1 MAQVEKVAHAIMKA
15 DEQFSGM
22 EPKFYDFLAEQ
33 AIIAMRQ
40 PTEEM
45 LEAVDALPRSHN
57 RLDMWCAMIDV
68 ALGRLVLE
76 KGDAENGEQTN
87 SFGYDD

>member
-15 DEQFSGM
+15 DEQFTGI
-22 EPKFYDFLAEQ
+22 EPRFYDFLAEQ

-40 PTEEM
+40 PTQEM
-45 LEAVDALPRSHN
+45 LEAVEALPRSHN

-68 ALGRLVLE
+68 ALGRLVLAD
-76 KGDAENGEQTN
+76 GDAENGAQN